1 MSSKPLKFGNYILV
15 NNEEFGRGAYGQ
27 ICLATNE
34 CEKESEKKLYIIKIP
49 KFNSISQEEEKL
61 FNDEID
67 IINILSHTNN
77 NKFTS
82 IIYDFKKFNLE
93 RKKQKKKEDKNEIKK
108 QEESKENKNV
118 IIMDT
123 PYYIMDY
130 FSKGILQDYIESFE
144 LEEIHKKFIF
154 KRLIEGFQFLHN
166 NNICHLDIKPLNI
179 VMDKDFWP
187 VIIDFGF
194 SKKFRDENGDI
205 IPLKDYNGSIQ
216 YAAPEI
222 WEKKGYNG
230 AQADIFRLGVVL
242 FKLVTNQNYGFISS
256 KKSDEKY
263 KLIIKGGDDD
273 LKLYWEQINMPELK
287 EDFKKLYIKMVSH
300 CPNERPSLG
309 DILNSDWLK
318 EVKELKK
325 EEEDKIKT
333 ELNNIYEDEIKS
345 QSRKLIKID
354 DKINNEKFN
363 TKSFEDKK
371 NLIFQNND
379 LKAKKISKDRL
390 SMNKFI
396 KINGNL
402 NEVNFMNSLI
412 EKIKNE
418 FNEGIPYIKGDEES
432 LKFEI
437 EFEEEEEKEDCKMDI
452 ELFKVE
458 DGKYL
463 LEFRRTGGKYDDY
476 YNYFMRIKKL
486 LKKNIFK

>member
-1 MSSKPLKFGNYILV
+1 
-15 NNEEFGRGAYGQ
+15 
-27 ICLATNE
+27 
-34 CEKESEKKLYIIKIP
+34 
-49 KFNSISQEEEKL
+49 
-61 FNDEID
+61 
-67 IINILSHTNN
+67 
-77 NKFTS
+77 
-82 IIYDFKKFNLE
+82 
-93 RKKQKKKEDKNEIKK
+93 
-108 QEESKENKNV
+108 
-118 IIMDT
+118 
-123 PYYIMDY
+123 
-130 FSKGILQDYIESFE
+130 
-144 LEEIHKKFIF
+144 
-154 KRLIEGFQFLHN
+154 
-166 NNICHLDIKPLNI
+166 
-179 VMDKDFWP
+179 
-187 VIIDFGF
+187 
-194 SKKFRDENGDI
+194 
-205 IPLKDYNGSIQ
+205 
-216 YAAPEI
+216 
-222 WEKKGYNG
+222 
-230 AQADIFRLGVVL
+230 
-242 FKLVTNQNYGFISS
+242 
-256 KKSDEKY
+256 
-263 KLIIKGGDDD
+263 
-273 LKLYWEQINMPELK
+273 MPELK

-318 EVKELKK
+318 QVKELKK

-354 DKINNEKFN
+354 DKINKEKFD
-363 TKSFEDKK
+363 TRSVEDKK

-390 SMNKFI
+390 RMNKFI

>member
-1 MSSKPLKFGNYILV
+1 
-15 NNEEFGRGAYGQ
+15 
-27 ICLATNE
+27 
-34 CEKESEKKLYIIKIP
+34 
-49 KFNSISQEEEKL
+49 
-61 FNDEID
+61 
-67 IINILSHTNN
+67 
-77 NKFTS
+77 
-82 IIYDFKKFNLE
+82 
-93 RKKQKKKEDKNEIKK
+93 
-108 QEESKENKNV
+108 
-118 IIMDT
+118 
-123 PYYIMDY
+123 
-130 FSKGILQDYIESFE
+130 
-144 LEEIHKKFIF
+144 
-154 KRLIEGFQFLHN
+154 
-166 NNICHLDIKPLNI
+166 
-179 VMDKDFWP
+179 
-187 VIIDFGF
+187 
-194 SKKFRDENGDI
+194 
-205 IPLKDYNGSIQ
+205 
-216 YAAPEI
+216 
-222 WEKKGYNG
+222 
-230 AQADIFRLGVVL
+230 
-242 FKLVTNQNYGFISS
+242 
-256 KKSDEKY
+256 
-263 KLIIKGGDDD
+263 
-273 LKLYWEQINMPELK
+273 
-287 EDFKKLYIKMVSH
+287 MVSH

-354 DKINNEKFN
+354 DKINKEKFD
-363 TKSFEDKK
+363 TRSVEDKK

-390 SMNKFI
+390 RMNKFI